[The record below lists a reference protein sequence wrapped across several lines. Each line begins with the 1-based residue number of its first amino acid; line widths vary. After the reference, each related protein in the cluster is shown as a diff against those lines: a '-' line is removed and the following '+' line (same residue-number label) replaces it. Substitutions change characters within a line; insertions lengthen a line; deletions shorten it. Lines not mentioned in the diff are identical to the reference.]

1 MFLVDTG
8 SQACLLDAHV
18 FMTLDKRPPLK
29 PCSLSLSTAD
39 GRDMKVLGKIDLE
52 FEIGE
57 IGFCHEFIV
66 AELGNLRGII
76 GMDFLE
82 NNDVIFQISRGLLV
96 IGGQSI
102 QLERETGPVCA
113 RVRVAKNIVVPPDCE
128 VVVPAYSVGSV
139 DKSVNSLLEPFQF
152 LSQKGLLVA
161 RTLVNPEKILFSIVN
176 ISNRPVRIKKHTTVA
191 SVHEVDIVQSD
202 SPEGEHVASVLPL
215 HLQSLYERSCD
226 KLSETEKC
234 QLLQLL
240 TEYQDIFVGPDGK
253 FGRTNLVKHSMDTGD
268 SKPIKI
274 PPRRLPY
281 SQREIVENEIAKMLE
296 MM

>member
-18 FMTLDKRPPLK
+18 FMTLDKRPLLK

-57 IGFCHEFIV
+57 IRFCHEFIV

-102 QLERETGPVCA
+102 QLERE
-113 RVRVAKNIVVPPDCE
+113 R
-128 VVVPAYSVGSV
+128 
-139 DKSVNSLLEPFQF
+139 
-152 LSQKGLLVA
+152 
-161 RTLVNPEKILFSIVN
+161 
-176 ISNRPVRIKKHTTVA
+176 
-191 SVHEVDIVQSD
+191 
-202 SPEGEHVASVLPL
+202 
-215 HLQSLYERSCD
+215 
-226 KLSETEKC
+226 
-234 QLLQLL
+234 QLLFVQESELL
-240 TEYQDIFVGPDGK
+240 KT
-253 FGRTNLVKHSMDTGD
+253 
-268 SKPIKI
+268 
-274 PPRRLPY
+274 
-281 SQREIVENEIAKMLE
+281 
-296 MM
+296 